1 MLCASSEVVEFVT
14 VYDFT
19 ELISRSFSEAL
30 LIEVNFAWSAVH
42 DSALSAAR
50 SSSEALL
57 IIVIFA
63 GSVVCDF
70 AVSVSRSFFKAL
82 SIIVIFAGS
91 AVHDFTLL
99 TARSSFRALLTVVIF
114 VWSLRV
120 LIDNVL
126 SDLSDCLSSCF
137 ILKNVLLMKGS
148 VMFLFKLIDMSL
160 KDCPEACSSD
170 VS

>member
-1 MLCASSEVVEFVT
+1 MLCASSEVIGFAAVCDSV
-14 VYDFT
+14 

-42 DSALSAAR
+42 DSALLTAR
-50 SSSEALL
+50 SSFE
-57 IIVIFA
+57 
-63 GSVVCDF
+63 
-70 AVSVSRSFFKAL
+70 AL

-91 AVHDFTLL
+91 AVCDS
-99 TARSSFRALLTVVIF
+99 AVSVSRSSFRALSTVVIF
-114 VWSLRV
+114 VWLLRV
-120 LIDNVL
+120 LVDNAL

-137 ILKNVLLMKGS
+137 ILNNVLLMKDS

-160 KDCPEACSSD
+160 KGCSEACSSD